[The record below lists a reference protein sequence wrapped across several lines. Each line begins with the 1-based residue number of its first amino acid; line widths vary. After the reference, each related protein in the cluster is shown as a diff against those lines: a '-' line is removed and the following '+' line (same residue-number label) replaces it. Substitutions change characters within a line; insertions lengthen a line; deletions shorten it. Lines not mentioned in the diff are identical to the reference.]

1 MGFVYFI
8 IVVAFWMWVVK
19 KIIDIDK
26 RTKEIAQTLAEILNK
41 LDERSLKKD

>member
-1 MGFVYFI
+1 MGILYFI

-26 RTKEIAQTLAEILNK
+26 RTKEIAHSLSEIENK
-41 LDERSLKKD
+41 LDERNL